1 MKIDGESQE
10 KGDQNAIRHYHG
22 TVKQFKDMFDDL
34 AGGEDTNAYDSPVRQ
49 GYDIQN
55 TRGDVKSP
63 HWDEEHEDEKTQ
75 NENHIPE
82 FKSFLTEG
90 RKTTDGLGK
99 EGMEIYYDLDGKTGF
114 DKDDIIKNYKD
125 IDPAIKAHKL
135 YKKLTPREIRILG
148 NALGNVMRIRI
159 RMER

>member
-1 MKIDGESQE
+1 MENNQE
-10 KGDQNAIRHYHG
+10 REDLSKIRHYKG
-22 TVKQFKDMFDDL
+22 TVKDFKNYWDEM
-34 AGGEDTNAYDSPVRQ
+34 AGQDTNATGTPAYQDFNGVHPAGEPRQ
-49 GYDIQN
+49 
-55 TRGDVKSP
+55 SE
-63 HWDEEHEDEKTQ
+63 HWKTS
-75 NENHIPE
+75 NI
-82 FKSFLTEG
+82 TEG
-90 RKTTDGLGK
+90 KTTDGLGK
-99 EGMEIYYDLDGKTGF
+99 EGMETYYDLDGKTGF

>member
-1 MKIDGESQE
+1 MDPQE
-10 KGDQNAIRHYHG
+10 DKDANAIRHYKG
-22 TVKQFKDMFDDL
+22 TIKQFKDMFDDL
-34 AGGEDTNAYDSPVRQ
+34 AGGKDTNAYDSPVRQ
-49 GYDIQN
+49 GFDVHP
-55 TRGDVKSP
+55 TRGEDIISP
-63 HWDEEHEDEKTQ
+63 HWEEDHEDEKTQ
-75 NENHIPE
+75 NENHVPK
-82 FKSFLTEG
+82 FDSFLKEG
-90 RKTTDGLGK
+90 KTTDGLGK
-99 EGMEIYYDLDGKTGF
+99 EGMEIYYDLQGKTGF